1 MAKNHTEDK
10 EEIKNETNNTET
22 EENTIPPDA
31 ADTSADSGS
40 DKPQD
45 TAEAEAESTEASD
58 KNSELESAL
67 SQVAGLSDKLMRTAA
82 EFDNYKKRTAR
93 EKDEYY
99 KNAVCDTIAQLLP
112 VLDNLERAVSAA
124 EDAGETGSVL
134 DGIKMVQ
141 KQFCDA
147 LTSIG
152 VEAIDAMGKEFDP
165 ERHNAVMTGEGGD
178 KENTVIEEFQKGYL
192 YKDKVIRH
200 SMVKVS
206 N

>member
-10 EEIKNETNNTET
+10 EEIKNEHSTAEA
-22 EENTIPPDA
+22 EESTSSPEA
-31 ADTSADSGS
+31 ADTSADSEN
-40 DKPQD
+40 DKPQE
-45 TAEAEAESTEASD
+45 TSEAEGTEAENKD
-58 KNSELESAL
+58 SELESAL

-124 EDAGETGSVL
+124 ENAGETGSVL

>member
-10 EEIKNETNNTET
+10 EEIKNEHSTAEA
-22 EENTIPPDA
+22 EESTSSPEA
-31 ADTSADSGS
+31 ADTSADSENS
-40 DKPQD
+40 TPQEPS
-45 TAEAEAESTEASD
+45 EAEGTEAENKD
-58 KNSELESAL
+58 SELESAL

-124 EDAGETGSVL
+124 ENAGETGSVL

>member
-10 EEIKNETNNTET
+10 EEIKNEHSTAEA
-22 EENTIPPDA
+22 EESTSSPEA
-31 ADTSADSGS
+31 ADTSADSENS
-40 DKPQD
+40 NPQEPS
-45 TAEAEAESTEASD
+45 EAEGTEAEKKD
-58 KNSELESAL
+58 SELESAL

-124 EDAGETGSVL
+124 ENAGETGSVL

>member
-10 EEIKNETNNTET
+10 EEIKNEHSTAEA
-22 EENTIPPDA
+22 EESTSSSEA
-31 ADTSADSGS
+31 ADTSADSENS
-40 DKPQD
+40 NPQE
-45 TAEAEAESTEASD
+45 TSEAEGTDTEKKA
-58 KNSELESAL
+58 SELESAL

-124 EDAGETGSVL
+124 ENAGETGSVL

-152 VEAIDAMGKEFDP
+152 VEAIDAIGKEFDP

>member
-10 EEIKNETNNTET
+10 EEIKNETNNPKT

-45 TAEAEAESTEASD
+45 TVEAEAESTEASD

-112 VLDNLERAVSAA
+112 VLDNLDRAVSAA

-147 LTSIG
+147 LASIG

>member
-10 EEIKNETNNTET
+10 EEIKNEGNNPET
-22 EENTIPPDA
+22 DENINSPEA
-31 ADTSADSGS
+31 ADTSADSANDNPQETS
-40 DKPQD
+40 DAEG
-45 TAEAEAESTEASD
+45 TEAEKKD
-58 KNSELESAL
+58 SELESAL

-152 VEAIDAMGKEFDP
+152 VEAIDAMGQEFDP

>member
-10 EEIKNETNNTET
+10 EEIKNETNNPET

-45 TAEAEAESTEASD
+45 TVEAEAESTEASD

-112 VLDNLERAVSAA
+112 VLDNLDRAVSAA

-147 LTSIG
+147 LASIG

>member
-10 EEIKNETNNTET
+10 EEIKNEGNNPET
-22 EENTIPPDA
+22 DENINSPEA
-31 ADTSADSGS
+31 ADISADSAN
-40 DKPQD
+40 DNPQE
-45 TAEAEAESTEASD
+45 TSKAEGTEAEKKD
-58 KNSELESAL
+58 SELESAL

-152 VEAIDAMGKEFDP
+152 VEAIDAMGQEFDP
-165 ERHNAVMTGEGGD
+165 ERHNAVMTGDGGD

>member
-1 MAKNHTEDK
+1 MAKNHTEDM
-10 EEIKNETNNTET
+10 EEIKNEHSTAEA
-22 EENTIPPDA
+22 EESTSSPEA
-31 ADTSADSGS
+31 ADTSADSENS
-40 DKPQD
+40 NPQE
-45 TAEAEAESTEASD
+45 TSEAEGTEAEKKD
-58 KNSELESAL
+58 SELESAL

-124 EDAGETGSVL
+124 ENAGETGSVL

>member
-10 EEIKNETNNTET
+10 EEIKNEHSTAEA
-22 EENTIPPDA
+22 EESTSSPEA
-31 ADTSADSGS
+31 ADTSADSENS
-40 DKPQD
+40 NPQEPS
-45 TAEAEAESTEASD
+45 EAEGTDTEKKA
-58 KNSELESAL
+58 SELESAL

-124 EDAGETGSVL
+124 ENAGETGSVL

>member
-10 EEIKNETNNTET
+10 EEIKNEHSTAEA
-22 EENTIPPDA
+22 EERTSSPEA
-31 ADTSADSGS
+31 ADTSADSENS
-40 DKPQD
+40 NPQE
-45 TAEAEAESTEASD
+45 TSEAEGTDTEKKA
-58 KNSELESAL
+58 SELESAL

-124 EDAGETGSVL
+124 ENAGETGGVL

>member
-10 EEIKNETNNTET
+10 EEIKNEGNNPET
-22 EENTIPPDA
+22 DENINSPEA
-31 ADTSADSGS
+31 ADTSADSANDNPQETS
-40 DKPQD
+40 DAEG
-45 TAEAEAESTEASD
+45 TEAEKKD
-58 KNSELESAL
+58 SELESAL

-152 VEAIDAMGKEFDP
+152 VEAIDAMGQEFDP
-165 ERHNAVMTGEGGD
+165 ERHNAVMTGDGGD